1 MGLRDFFIILHKKI
15 WLILLLPIMAGGI
28 SAYISFKVIEPVYES
43 SMTLYI
49 LNKEDGKASVF
60 ESGDYLASQQLIK
73 DFSEIIRS
81 KSVIRE
87 LIEECRL
94 TGEDPVEIAERINIR
109 FKNDTR
115 LIEISIRYSSPED
128 AKGLT
133 EAVSRIFI
141 EKLGNLINIENIEI
155 IDSAELPEH
164 PVKPNITIN
173 LTIAVIGGFVTALG
187 LVFLLH
193 HMDDTVKTVEDIE
206 IQLGLIVLAIIPS
219 HDIK

>member
-15 WLILLLPIMAGGI
+15 WLILLLPIIAGGI

-109 FKNDTR
+109 FKNDKR